1 MNILVLCCLP
11 EEYNNSSMLCVSLL
25 CKGFLENGHSV
36 AIASPEPDE
45 NNKYYNPDYCKS
57 KDIMHIK
64 FGNRIKKHRGDST
77 VAIKSRTIKT
87 FLLDVYRKLD
97 IFGKSILNLKFANEL
112 INSILNSGFSPD
124 IIISTSDPKS
134 SHLLSNK
141 IKKDKRFSIPF
152 VQYWGDPLAMDIA
165 SQSVLPLWIKRR
177 IESAIIKKADIVAYV
192 SPLTTI
198 DQKKLFKRY
207 SSKMIY
213 SPTPCETKEYDISNN
228 DFIIG
233 YFGSYNSTVRNIL
246 PLYEALQKNTSF
258 HLLIVG
264 DSDIKLDSAP
274 NIEIIDRIPANELDV
289 YYSRCSVIVDLMNN
303 RGGQIPAKLFR
314 DAGTNKEVLL
324 ISDSERAQEIIDYF
338 GQFNRYTICNNTVE
352 EILSALE
359 RYKVQGIPLRSEL
372 KEFEY
377 RTVAQK
383 LIADVI
389 KCTER
394 KQDA

>member
-1 MNILVLCCLP
+1 
-11 EEYNNSSMLCVSLL
+11 
-25 CKGFLENGHSV
+25 
-36 AIASPEPDE
+36 
-45 NNKYYNPDYCKS
+45 
-57 KDIMHIK
+57 
-64 FGNRIKKHRGDST
+64 
-77 VAIKSRTIKT
+77 
-87 FLLDVYRKLD
+87 
-97 IFGKSILNLKFANEL
+97 
-112 INSILNSGFSPD
+112 
-124 IIISTSDPKS
+124 
-134 SHLLSNK
+134 
-141 IKKDKRFSIPF
+141 
-152 VQYWGDPLAMDIA
+152 
-165 SQSVLPLWIKRR
+165 
-177 IESAIIKKADIVAYV
+177 
-192 SPLTTI
+192 
-198 DQKKLFKRY
+198 
-207 SSKMIY
+207 MIY

-352 EILSALE
+352 DILSALE